1 MLHDKDS
8 IHMASADV
16 VDTRHAGIMRQTAKT
31 IKLFSHD
38 IWLTERVAD
47 MSQRAHICLAA

>member
-1 MLHDKDS
+1 
-8 IHMASADV
+8 MASADV